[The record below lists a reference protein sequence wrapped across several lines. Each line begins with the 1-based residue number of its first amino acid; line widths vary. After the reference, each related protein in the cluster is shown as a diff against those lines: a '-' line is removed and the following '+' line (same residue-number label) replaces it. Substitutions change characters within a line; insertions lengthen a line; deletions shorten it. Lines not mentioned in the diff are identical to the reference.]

1 MFEISHQDRERLL
14 RMFTQALDHLAV
26 EILKA
31 TEPFK
36 SSLRPHDAIQP
47 ALPTA
52 KPKRKRKA
60 AKR

>member
-1 MFEISHQDRERLL
+1 MATLAFG
-14 RMFTQALDHLAV
+14 HLAV

-36 SSLRPHDAIQP
+36 SSLRPQIEIQP
-47 ALPTA
+47 ALTSA

-60 AKR
+60 GKR

>member
-1 MFEISHQDRERLL
+1 
-14 RMFTQALDHLAV
+14 MFTQALGHLAV

-36 SSLRPHDAIQP
+36 SSLRPQMEIQP

>member
-1 MFEISHQDRERLL
+1 MFEISQQDRERLL
-14 RMFTQALDHLAV
+14 RMATQALGHLAV

>member
-1 MFEISHQDRERLL
+1 
-14 RMFTQALDHLAV
+14 MFTQALGHLAV

-36 SSLRPHDAIQP
+36 SSLRPQMEIQP
-47 ALPTA
+47 ALPSS
-52 KPKRKRKA
+52 KRKRKSKA

>member
-1 MFEISHQDRERLL
+1 MFEISQQDRERLL
-14 RMFTQALDHLAV
+14 RMATLTLGHLAV

-36 SSLRPHDAIQP
+36 SSLRPQMEIQP
-47 ALPTA
+47 ALPSS
-52 KPKRKRKA
+52 KRKRKSKA

>member
-1 MFEISHQDRERLL
+1 MA
-14 RMFTQALDHLAV
+14 TQALGHLAV

-47 ALPTA
+47 ALPSS
-52 KPKRKRKA
+52 KPKRKRKVA
-60 AKR
+60 MR

>member
-14 RMFTQALDHLAV
+14 RMATLALGHLAV

-36 SSLRPHDAIQP
+36 SSLRPQMEIQP

-52 KPKRKRKA
+52 KPQRKRKA